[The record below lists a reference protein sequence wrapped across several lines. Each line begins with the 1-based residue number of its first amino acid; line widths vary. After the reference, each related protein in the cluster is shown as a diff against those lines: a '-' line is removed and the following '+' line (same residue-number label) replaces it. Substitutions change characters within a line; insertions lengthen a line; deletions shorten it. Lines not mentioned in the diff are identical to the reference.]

1 MIARDRKAIT
11 WGFRLVLG
19 AIVAFRLLPWAIRES
34 QEAVE
39 IQRVQRSQLE
49 HAKAEVAGLPA
60 LEDSARWLRTRLVAM
75 AGRLVSGST
84 EAAALSDLSA
94 HLKSRAWRSQA
105 RMQRVELVPDSAAAG
120 QLRRLT
126 AVATFEGDA
135 RSIAGLLTAFD
146 TEAPLIVPLRM
157 GVVARDPLGE
167 IRGSEVLEI
176 EIQVAAW
183 YLLAGK

>member
-1 MIARDRKAIT
+1 MIARERRTIV
-11 WGFRLVLG
+11 WGLRLVLG
-19 AIVAFRLLPWAIRES
+19 AIVALRLLPWAVH
-34 QEAVE
+34 EARGALE
-39 IQRVQRSQLE
+39 IQRLQRGQLE
-49 HAKAEVAGLPA
+49 RARVELAGLPA
-60 LEDSARWLRTRLVAM
+60 LEDSARVLRARLVAV
-75 AGRLVSGST
+75 AGRLVSGSS

-105 RMQRVELVPDSAAAG
+105 RLERVELVPDSAAAG
-120 QLRRLT
+120 QFRRVT
-126 AVATFEGDA
+126 VVASFEGDA
-135 RSIAGLLTAFD
+135 RSIAGLLTAFE